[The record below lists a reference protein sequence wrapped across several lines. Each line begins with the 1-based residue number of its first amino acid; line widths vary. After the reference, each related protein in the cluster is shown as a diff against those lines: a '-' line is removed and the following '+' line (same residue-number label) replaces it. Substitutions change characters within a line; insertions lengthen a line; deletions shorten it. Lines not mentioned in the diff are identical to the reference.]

1 MVIIIYWITSL
12 INNTLIL
19 KVPFSPPNNTT
30 VFPLSSTAIGV
41 MWNNVQEIDQNGVL
55 ISFEILYVP
64 LETFNGV
71 LFSNKVNTSASH
83 RSLNLTRLQEYVEY
97 NISVRAYT
105 SVGAGPYSMDVTVR
119 THEDGKCYILYTFI
133 IS

>member
-1 MVIIIYWITSL
+1 M
-12 INNTLIL
+12 
-19 KVPFSPPNNTT
+19 
-30 VFPLSSTAIGV
+30 VFPLSSTTIGV
-41 MWNNVQEIDQNGVL
+41 MWDNVQEIDQNGVL

-83 RSLNLTRLQEYVEY
+83 RSLNITGLQEYVEY

-105 SVGAGPYSMDVTVR
+105 SVGAGPFSTTVTGR
-119 THEDGKCYILYTFI
+119 TSEDGKMELIHYSLLIRYYSYIL
-133 IS
+133 